1 MGNQAFTLRLQ
12 GQKPFIHTLWNDKT
26 FIWIRRDRLLYR
38 SVIPLVFPMYNAE
51 ESPADLSGE

>member
-26 FIWIRRDRLLYR
+26 FICIR
-38 SVIPLVFPMYNAE
+38 E
-51 ESPADLSGE
+51 ETGFYTGL